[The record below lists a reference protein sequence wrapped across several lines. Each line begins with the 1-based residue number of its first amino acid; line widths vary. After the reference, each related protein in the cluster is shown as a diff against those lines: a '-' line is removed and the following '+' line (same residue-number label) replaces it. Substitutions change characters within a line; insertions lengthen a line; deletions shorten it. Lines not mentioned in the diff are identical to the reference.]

1 MGCQPL
7 LGSLSALPR
16 AEGSGFVTL
25 CPSSR
30 FERGG
35 SCWAREP
42 NVSQPIQLR
51 QCLHPGQAGLAQAL
65 QKYIYQEP
73 KSGAMSQHSQRSNG
87 LDSCFLEVFLR

>member
-30 FERGG
+30 FERGD

-73 KSGAMSQHSQRSNG
+73 KSGANTAEGAM
-87 LDSCFLEVFLR
+87 DSTLASWKSF